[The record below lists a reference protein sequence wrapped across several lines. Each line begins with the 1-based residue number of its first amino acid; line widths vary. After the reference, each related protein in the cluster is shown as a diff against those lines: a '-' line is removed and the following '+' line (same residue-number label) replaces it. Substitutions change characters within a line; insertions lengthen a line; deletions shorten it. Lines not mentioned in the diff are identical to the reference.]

1 MRLTILEHVHG
12 IRLLVR
18 EPKGEHW
25 SFELKWKDHIAVIH
39 SLAVKLVRNI
49 PVYRT
54 LSQTDIKSTI
64 DDQLEKFSKE
74 NSRKQQNICVFY
86 SAYRT

>member
-1 MRLTILEHVHG
+1 M
-12 IRLLVR
+12 
-18 EPKGEHW
+18 
-25 SFELKWKDHIAVIH
+25 H

-64 DDQLEKFSKE
+64 DDQLVNFSKDK
-74 NSRKQQNICVFY
+74 SRKQRNICFLF
-86 SAYRT
+86 SLPNLILEN

>member
-1 MRLTILEHVHG
+1 M
-12 IRLLVR
+12 
-18 EPKGEHW
+18 
-25 SFELKWKDHIAVIH
+25 H
-39 SLAVKLVRNI
+39 SLAVKLTRNI

-74 NSRKQQNICVFY
+74 KSRKQQNICVFF

>member
-1 MRLTILEHVHG
+1 M
-12 IRLLVR
+12 
-18 EPKGEHW
+18 
-25 SFELKWKDHIAVIH
+25 
-39 SLAVKLVRNI
+39 AVKLVRNI

-74 NSRKQQNICVFY
+74 KSRKQQNICVFY